1 MRRSIMLLATLAF
14 AAGLAGSVNAAP
26 ALDSAG
32 KCRDAGKFVKA
43 DLCKKPLAAPA
54 ATGGKCRDIK
64 TKAFAKCGAPN
75 TEAVPSKK
83 P

>member
-26 ALDSAG
+26 ALGADG

-43 DLCKKPLAAPA
+43 DLCKKPLAAAPA
-54 ATGGKCRDIK
+54 GKCRDIK
-64 TKAFAKCGAPN
+64 TKAFAKCSAAG
-75 TEAVPSKK
+75 TEPVPAKK